1 MGEDVKIN
9 CTSEKTLPPA
19 NLTWYINQQPVGDQ
33 SLCKQIQMTEDIWA
47 PFFVQVS
54 EEQVFTFPVQNT
66 TVAGGE
72 VNISTMVRGFDCIW
86 SQLRL
91 PEQGGGQQNSIFY
104 FN

>member
-1 MGEDVKIN
+1 MKIADDHYHKRKQFRLEYQ
-9 CTSEKTLPPA
+9 TVSE
-19 NLTWYINQQPVGDQ
+19 NVIF
-33 SLCKQIQMTEDIWA
+33 KQIQVTEDIWA

-72 VNISTMVRGFDCIW
+72 VNISTMVRGFDCVW

-91 PEQGGGQQNSIFY
+91 PEQGGGS
-104 FN
+104 